1 MQHKKTLTL
10 ILGTMLIF
18 GGTNAALPSQAQAFG
33 LGNGLGGVLLNQA
46 IEVTSFNQQVA
57 QQDGPGRNGLM
68 DSIKGEC
75 GVYEGERENQLLS
88 VTMTRLSAAIAKTDD
103 SIKQKPFNYF
113 VNPKENFNAFCSLGH
128 NLSVNKGAF
137 TEVNYNEDELA
148 FIVAHEMGHGM
159 KNHVRNRLNGQISL
173 GVLKNLLTYQNTN
186 AYTDKFAAVVV
197 NYTVTKGYSLPNEW
211 EADNLAFDYTMAADY
226 NPGAGAAVW
235 QRVMD
240 HYGDTSL
247 NFLGEI
253 LNPNDHPTNIQRR
266 DNYAKKLTEYSNN
279 TVAVQGS
286 QVLVKGKV
294 LMTATAETLSEEE
307 QQLVDSMNAGNESDG
322 APKAQLKPVSAA
334 ERAYLIAGNIAR
346 AYYVPKTK
354 SGGLTTKISWDDA
367 DANKAAKRAVAE
379 NGVVRV
385 GAYDLVQPHADEP
398 SAEELAALLNELYG
412 AN

>member
-159 KNHVRNRLNGQISL
+159 
-173 GVLKNLLTYQNTN
+173 
-186 AYTDKFAAVVV
+186 
-197 NYTVTKGYSLPNEW
+197 
-211 EADNLAFDYTMAADY
+211 
-226 NPGAGAAVW
+226 
-235 QRVMD
+235 
-240 HYGDTSL
+240 
-247 NFLGEI
+247 
-253 LNPNDHPTNIQRR
+253 
-266 DNYAKKLTEYSNN
+266 
-279 TVAVQGS
+279 
-286 QVLVKGKV
+286 
-294 LMTATAETLSEEE
+294 
-307 QQLVDSMNAGNESDG
+307 
-322 APKAQLKPVSAA
+322 
-334 ERAYLIAGNIAR
+334 
-346 AYYVPKTK
+346 
-354 SGGLTTKISWDDA
+354 
-367 DANKAAKRAVAE
+367 
-379 NGVVRV
+379 
-385 GAYDLVQPHADEP
+385 
-398 SAEELAALLNELYG
+398 
-412 AN
+412 